1 LRESFNYLSGNKTL
15 LKILG
20 YEEKETTEQPG
31 EQNNMELCD
40 L

>member
-1 LRESFNYLSGNKTL
+1 VSENKTL

-20 YEEKETTEQPG
+20 YNEKETTEQSG
-31 EQNNMELCD
+31 ELNNVEVYD